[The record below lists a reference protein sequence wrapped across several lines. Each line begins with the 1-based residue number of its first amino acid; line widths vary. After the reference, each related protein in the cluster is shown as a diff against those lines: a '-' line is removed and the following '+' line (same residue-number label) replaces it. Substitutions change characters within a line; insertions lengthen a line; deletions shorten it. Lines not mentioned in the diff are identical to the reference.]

1 MKSIYKG
8 SCLCGQV
15 TFEASEFSQKAAACH
30 CTMCRKFHGAPFAVL
45 VQVGYF
51 QYLTGADS
59 IREFTGSN
67 ETVRTFCER
76 CGSSIGFR
84 AAGAC
89 ENEFEVAVACFDEEI
104 PVKIDAHV
112 FTAYK
117 ASWYEPDNN
126 IPAYAEGREQ
136 LI

>member
-1 MKSIYKG
+1 MKSTVKG

-45 VQVGYF
+45 VQVDYF
-51 QYLTGADS
+51 QYLSGADS
-59 IREFTGSN
+59 VKEFKALN
-67 ETVRTFCER
+67 ETVRAFCEH

-84 AAGAC
+84 AAGAA
-89 ENEFEVAVACFDEEI
+89 EKDFEVAVACFDEEI
-104 PVKIDAHV
+104 PIKIDVHV

-117 ASWYEPDNN
+117 ASWYEPDKN
-126 IPAYAEGREQ
+126 IPACAEGRE
-136 LI
+136 